1 MKALQRMMGDT
12 ELTEENIRD
21 AMQNLT
27 AEQRR
32 ELLSEGQ
39 ELKQELLTNQDHVED
54 RNLYFKE
61 FNQRAEEAGM
71 PIDQDGT
78 YLAKKVQ
85 NRSFLMR
92 PPLLPF
98 PCSTSSV
105 PEGVAQ
111 L

>member
-1 MKALQRMMGDT
+1 
-12 ELTEENIRD
+12 
-21 AMQNLT
+21 
-27 AEQRR
+27 
-32 ELLSEGQ
+32 
-39 ELKQELLTNQDHVED
+39 
-54 RNLYFKE
+54 
-61 FNQRAEEAGM
+61 M

-85 NRSFLMR
+85 NRSFLMC

-111 L
+111 LYELLQLLHLEQDQLLLLHLLRCAPAPAPAPATSTAPLWLTRRCLPACF